1 VFLRSTSAIGGS
13 VDQRVCI
20 CVFAKPPVPGRV
32 KTRLTPLLGSLGAAE
47 LAKAFLHDTW
57 ASVSTLP
64 WAKPVLASAQE
75 GPQDFLHTPTE
86 IWPQGEGDLGA
97 RLENI
102 SRRALRNHPHVIA
115 IGADSP
121 GLPARYLEQA
131 REALRRADAVI
142 GPSEDGGFYLLGLR
156 KCPTGLLSGI
166 PWSAPTTCLETIA
179 KLQAAGLTVYIL
191 DDWFDVDTAQDLEK
205 LNALITAK
213 QIEAPKTQHF
223 LETHGWRWTGAEP
236 TRCSVIIPTLNER
249 ESLPQGLQALAEHQ
263 WIHEVIVAD
272 GGSTDGTREW
282 LAAQNFARLVDA
294 PAAKGNQINRGAQAA
309 SGDVFLILHA
319 DCQLPLDAG
328 ERIASALQ
336 SQEVAG
342 GCFEV
347 RFNASR
353 PRSLKMVAAGINFRC
368 RLRKAGTG
376 DQGIFVRRKVFEE
389 VGGCPAWPLFEDVEL
404 VRRVKKAGSFTVIR
418 SCLIISSRRHLA
430 RGVFRTVLLIYG
442 LRVAFWLGVSPF
454 TLKKWFDDSR
464 LPAHPLP
471 VVHRTVERSS

>member
-1 VFLRSTSAIGGS
+1 M
-13 VDQRVCI
+13 DQRACI
-20 CVFAKPPVPGRV
+20 CVFAKPPVPGSV
-32 KTRLTPLLGSLGAAE
+32 KTRLVPLLGSRHAAE
-47 LAKAFLHDTW
+47 LAKVFLQDTW
-57 ASVSTLP
+57 ASVSALP
-64 WAKPVLASAQE
+64 WARPVLASTGE
-75 GPQDFLHTPTE
+75 GLQDLLHGPIE
-86 IWPQGEGDLGA
+86 IWLQGGGDLGA

-102 SRRALRNHPHVIA
+102 FHRALHNHAQVIA

-121 GLPARYLEQA
+121 GLPTKYLEQA
-131 REALRRADAVI
+131 REALERADAVI

-179 KLQAAGLTVYIL
+179 KLQTAGLTVHIL

-213 QIEAPKTQHF
+213 QVEAPKTEHF
-223 LETHGWRWTGAEP
+223 LETHAWRWAGAQP
-236 TRCSVIIPTLNER
+236 IKCSVIVPTLNER
-249 ESLPQGLQALAEHQ
+249 ESLPETLRALAEHQ

-282 LAAQNFARLVDA
+282 FASQNFARFVES
-294 PAAKGNQINRGAQAA
+294 PPGKGNQINRGAQTA
-309 SGDVFLILHA
+309 SGDLLLILHA
-319 DCQLPLDAG
+319 DCQLPTDAG
-328 ERIASALQ
+328 ERIASALRSQ
-336 SQEVAG
+336 SVAG

-368 RLRKAGTG
+368 RLTKGATG
-376 DQGIFVRRKVFEE
+376 DQGIFVRRNVFERIR
-389 VGGCPAWPLFEDVEL
+389 GCPDWPLFEDVDL
-404 VRRVKKAGSFTVIR
+404 VRRIKNVGRFAVLDSYLLV
-418 SCLIISSRRHLA
+418 SPRRHLA
-430 RGVFRTVLLIYG
+430 RGVLRTVLLIYA

-464 LPAHPLP
+464 PAADLLPTTEPTP
-471 VVHRTVERSS
+471 ERPS

>member
-1 VFLRSTSAIGGS
+1 M
-13 VDQRVCI
+13 DQRVCI

-32 KTRLTPLLGSLGAAE
+32 KTRLAPLLGSQRAAE

-57 ASVSTLP
+57 ASASSLS
-64 WAKPVLASAQE
+64 WAKPVLASTEE
-75 GPQDFLHTPTE
+75 GLQDFLPGPIE
-86 IWPQGEGDLGA
+86 IWLQGEGDLGA

-102 SRRALRNHPHVIA
+102 SRRALRDHPHMIA
-115 IGADSP
+115 IGTDSP
-121 GLPARYLEQA
+121 GLPTKYLEQA
-131 REALRRADAVI
+131 REALHSADAVI

-191 DDWFDVDTAQDLEK
+191 DNWFDVDTARDLEK
-205 LNALITAK
+205 LNALITGK
-213 QIEAPKTQHF
+213 QVEAPSTQRF
-223 LETHGWRWTGAEP
+223 LETRAWRGAGAQP

-249 ESLPQGLQALAEHQ
+249 ESLPQTLRALAEHH
-263 WIHEVIVAD
+263 WVHEVIVAD

-282 LAAQNFARLVDA
+282 LAAQNLARLVDA
-294 PAAKGNQINRGAQAA
+294 PAGKGNQINRGAQAA
-309 SGDVFLILHA
+309 SGDVLLILHA
-319 DCQLPLDAG
+319 DCQLPPDAG

-336 SQEVAG
+336 SQSVAA

-368 RLRKAGTG
+368 RLGKAATG
-376 DQGIFVRRKVFEE
+376 DQGIFVRRRVFEQ
-389 VGGCPAWPLFEDVEL
+389 VGGCPDWPLFEDVDL
-404 VRRVKKAGSFTVIR
+404 VRRIKKVGNFAILR
-418 SCLIISSRRHLA
+418 SKLLVSPRRHLA
-430 RGVFRTVLLIYG
+430 RGVFRTVLLIYA
-442 LRVAFWLGVSPF
+442 LRLAFWLGVSPF

-464 LPAHPLP
+464 PSPSSIP
-471 VVHRTVERSS
+471 NPEPTPERLS